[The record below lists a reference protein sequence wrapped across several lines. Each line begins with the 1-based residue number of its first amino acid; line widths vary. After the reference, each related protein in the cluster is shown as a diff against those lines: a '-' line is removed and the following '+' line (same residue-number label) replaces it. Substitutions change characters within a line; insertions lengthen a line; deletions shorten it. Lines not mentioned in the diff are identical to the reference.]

1 MRVVLDTNILLSA
14 FFKVD
19 SPPYKLVNAWMDN
32 RFELVSGAAQIE
44 EIVRVAR
51 YPQIQQLLKPSEIGW
66 LVNRLRDRA
75 IIIIERL
82 PKVSVSPDPADN
94 FLFALAQAGKAAYLV
109 SGDKSGVL
117 AMRQHG
123 SCQVVTAKQLVTLM
137 KL

>member
-32 RFELVSGAAQIE
+32 RFELVSGVAQIE

-75 IIIIERL
+75 IIIERL
-82 PKVSVSPDPADN
+82 PKVNVSPDPADN

-123 SCQVVTAKQLVTLM
+123 ACQAVTAKQLVNVM

>member
-32 RFELVSGAAQIE
+32 RFELISGAAQIE

-75 IIIIERL
+75 IIIERL

-123 SCQVVTAKQLVTLM
+123 ACQVVTAKQLVTVM

>member
-51 YPQIQQLLKPSEIGW
+51 YPQIQQLLKSSEIGW

-75 IIIIERL
+75 IIIERL
-82 PKVSVSPDPADN
+82 PKVSVSHDPADN

-117 AMRQHG
+117 ALRQHG
-123 SCQVVTAKQLVTLM
+123 ACQVVTAKQLVAVM